1 MRDLRVNRSNVP
13 DLDRFGFRPLSNP
26 AEMPRIQQRRS
37 QSHSSRPKV
46 SLSSSSSI
54 PSVPAA
60 AAAPPPPQRQAAS
73 QDNNEFLREGLQV
86 HNELRRRHGVEPL
99 RLNNDLSKLAQQWG
113 KYKLQTTI
121 DIPREC
127 HLFLQLII

>member
-26 AEMPRIQQRRS
+26 AEIPQIPQRRS
-37 QSHSSRPKV
+37 QSHSSRPKA
-46 SLSSSSSI
+46 SLSSSSST
-54 PSVPAA
+54 PSASA
-60 AAAPPPPQRQAAS
+60 AAAPPPPQRPTAS

-86 HNELRRRHGVEPL
+86 HNELRRRHGVESL
-99 RLNNDLSKLAQQWG
+99 RLNNDLCKLAQQWG
-113 KYKLQTTI
+113 KLKLQITI

-127 HLFLQLII
+127 HLFF